1 MSNDKYD
8 NRANSSIRDLTS
20 AAWIEQ
26 PPLNYIVTDG
36 ADRIVVAFCFARKR
50 APTITRFG
58 FVRTSTDALRCQF
71 AVFVCVKSEDINN
84 PLPHVCQAMAMSI
97 DSETIYNRLY
107 DTGMYS

>member
-1 MSNDKYD
+1 MNNDKYD

-20 AAWIEQ
+20 SEWIEQ
-26 PPLNYIVTDG
+26 PPLNYIVADG
-36 ADRIVVAFCFARKR
+36 ADRIVTAFLQEKG
-50 APTITRFG
+50 TDNHTRW
-58 FVRTSTDALRCQF
+58 VCPDIDRRTAMSICS
-71 AVFVCVKSEDINN
+71 VCVRVKTEDINN